1 MTTFPHSDSELT
13 FAAIDSHVRAQSAA
27 GSSAAGS
34 SATGSSAT
42 AQAATTQSTT
52 AGQTQGNAWQRLIV
66 RYTAIRPILAALSA
80 IPLIPP
86 TWRASLAAFIATAD
100 EASLLVGTV
109 VSTLP
114 TPDPVTQPDFKA
126 GKDQ

>member
-13 FAAIDSHVRAQSAA
+13 FAAIDSHVRAQSATA
-27 GSSAAGS
+27 SSAPA
-34 SATGSSAT
+34 AQTG
-42 AQAATTQSTT
+42 
-52 AGQTQGNAWQRLIV
+52 GNAWQRLIV
-66 RYTAIRPILAALSA
+66 RYTAIRPVLAALSA

-86 TWRASLAAFIATAD
+86 TWRAGLAAFIATAD
-100 EASLLVGTV
+100 EASLLVGTA

>member
-1 MTTFPHSDSELT
+1 MTTFPHNDSQLT
-13 FAAIDSHVRAQSAA
+13 FAAIDSHVRAQSATVPTQ
-27 GSSAAGS
+27 
-34 SATGSSAT
+34 TG
-42 AQAATTQSTT
+42 
-52 AGQTQGNAWQRLIV
+52 GNAWQRLIA

-86 TWRASLAAFIATAD
+86 TWRAGLAAFIATAD

-109 VSTLP
+109 VGTLP
-114 TPDPVTQPDFKA
+114 TPVPVTQPDFKA